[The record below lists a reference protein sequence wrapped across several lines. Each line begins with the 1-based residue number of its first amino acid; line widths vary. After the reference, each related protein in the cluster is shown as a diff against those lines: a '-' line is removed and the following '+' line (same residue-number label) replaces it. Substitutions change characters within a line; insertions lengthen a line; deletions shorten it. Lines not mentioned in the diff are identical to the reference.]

1 MRRSPLIPR
10 RSPRLEGVV
19 LAPPREPARSPAGAP
34 RRIRRVLLV
43 FPPTRI
49 SRESLKY
56 CQMPLGITSLAAS
69 LLDRFEVRLLDA
81 TAEGYDHEEPLERGF
96 FRYGLGDAEILER
109 IRAWTPDVVGISCLF
124 SPMWPVVE
132 GLLRAIKAAHPG
144 IVTVVGGNHPSF
156 LARECLEGPAGK
168 HLDYIVLGEGERR
181 FRRLLEVLDAGGDPR
196 EVHGLAHRTAEG
208 LRVDSGWQGA
218 TVDPLDELPPPA
230 RELAPLERYARID
243 MPHAVFSR
251 HRRNTAL
258 MTSRGCPACCSFCSS
273 SSFWGRL
280 RVRSVEHVL
289 DEIGA
294 CIQRHGI
301 RELHFEDDNL
311 TADRP
316 RAKALLQ
323 GIIDRGYPV
332 RWSAPNGLAL
342 WTFDEELLGLMKRS
356 GVREIVLAIE
366 SGSSEVLGG
375 VMRKPLTLAQAREK
389 VAMVK
394 RHRIRHNA
402 FFMIGLPGETMAQI
416 QQTIAL
422 VRELDLEAASLFA
435 FMPLPGTAAYH
446 ACVEGGFLPP
456 DFDFVDNVS
465 TVGRVSTE
473 HFDAEEIT
481 ALVRRH
487 WTTMNLRVALRHPG
501 AFLSRYGYLLLSPA
515 NLGEILERLAQR
527 GRATLR

>member
-1 MRRSPLIPR
+1 VAFLGVILASQRDHGRLDAGVPR
-10 RSPRLEGVV
+10 RV
-19 LAPPREPARSPAGAP
+19 
-34 RRIRRVLLV
+34 RRVLLI

-56 CQMPLGITSLAAS
+56 CQMPLGVTSLAAS
-69 LLDRFEVRLLDA
+69 LLDRFEVRILDA
-81 TAEGYDHEEPLERGF
+81 TAEGYEHEEPLERGF
-96 FRYGLGDAEILER
+96 FRYGLSDAAILDR
-109 IRAWTPDVVGISCLF
+109 IRAWPPDVVGISCLF
-124 SPMWPVVE
+124 SPMWPVVA
-132 GLLRAIKAAHPG
+132 GLLRAIKAAHPE

-156 LARECLEGPAGK
+156 LAREVLEGPAGEA
-168 HLDYIVLGEGERR
+168 LDYIVLGEGERR
-181 FRRLLEVLDAGGDPR
+181 FRDLLEALDQGREPR
-196 EVHGLAHRTAEG
+196 EVHGLACRTSEG
-208 LRVDSGWQGA
+208 LRVDRGWQGA
-218 TVDPLDELPPPA
+218 TVQELDALPPPA
-230 RELAPLERYARID
+230 RDLAPLEAYARID

-311 TADRP
+311 TGDVP
-316 RAKALLQ
+316 RAKALFR
-323 GIIDRGYPV
+323 GIIERGYRV

-402 FFMIGLPGETMAQI
+402 FFMIGLPGETMEQI
-416 QQTIAL
+416 QATIDL

-435 FMPLPGTAAYH
+435 FMPLPGTAAYR
-446 ACVEGGFLPP
+446 ACVEGGYLPP

-473 HFDAEEIT
+473 HFDAQEIT

-515 NLGEILERLAQR
+515 NLTEILKRLAQR
-527 GRATLR
+527 GRAATR